1 MREKLEKQRTYALV
15 GHGGCGKTSLAE
27 MLLFQ
32 AKVISRLGKIEEGTT
47 CLDYEPEEIKRR
59 GSIQP
64 GFAHFSWQKS
74 EHFLVD
80 IPGDGNFNG
89 DIQFLLK
96 GVDGVVFV
104 LDAIDGVKPLTK
116 KMWLEVEKAELPA
129 LIFVNKMDRERANFE
144 QAFEGLTSI
153 LGIKAV
159 PLFLPIG
166 AEADF
171 KGVVDV
177 LEQKALYFEEDGK
190 TKKGDIPEDM
200 IDRVEEIRMGLIE
213 DIAESDEALM
223 EKYLEEGELSKEEL
237 ISGLKK
243 GILSRELFPVIAGAA
258 LVNKGGNILLDT
270 INWLLP
276 SPLEHAPFEGEDG
289 SERKSSEEEPF
300 AAFVFKTIVDP
311 FTGQLSVMRVL
322 SGKLA
327 SDATVLNASKDNKE
341 KLGQLL
347 FFEGK
352 KTVPAK
358 EEVGPGAI
366 VAVAKLK
373 DTSTGDTLCD
383 EKNPFKLKKPAIPPC
398 IISYA
403 LAAEKQGEE
412 DKVFASVQKLLDED
426 ITLELTRNEETG
438 DMLLSGMG
446 QLHIETTVEK
456 VKRRYKVG
464 ILLKTPKIP
473 YRETIKGKAEVQGKY
488 KKQTGG
494 RGQYGDCWIRLEPLP
509 RGGGY
514 EFVDAIVGGVIP
526 RQYIP
531 AVDAGIQEA
540 AKKGVIAGYP
550 VVDFKV
556 TLYDGSYHS
565 VDSSEMAFKIAGSM
579 AFKKAVEK
587 CKPVLLEPIM
597 NVTVYIPDEYMGDVI
612 GDISSRRGKVLGSDS
627 QNGITEVKAQVPM
640 AEMLTY
646 AQSLTAMTSGQGT
659 YTMEFD
665 HYEEVPSQIAEKVIA
680 ESKGEEG

>member
-15 GHGGCGKTSLAE
+15 GHGGCGKTSVAE

-64 GFAHFSWQKS
+64 GFAYFKWQKGD
-74 EHFLVD
+74 HYLIDV
-80 IPGDGNFNG
+80 PGDANFNG
-89 DIQFLLK
+89 DIQYLLTAA
-96 GVDGVVFV
+96 DGVVFV

-116 KMWLEVEKAELPA
+116 KMWAEVEKAGLPSI
-129 LIFVNKMDRERANFE
+129 IFINKMDRERANFD
-144 QAFEGLTSI
+144 QAYEGLSNV
-153 LGIKAV
+153 LGIKAI

-171 KGVVDV
+171 QGVVDI
-177 LEQKALYFEEDGK
+177 LEQKALFFTEDGK
-190 TKKGDIPEDM
+190 VKSGDIPAELADK
-200 IDRVEEIRMGLIE
+200 VEELRTALIE

-223 EKYLEEGELSKEEL
+223 EKYLEEGELSKDEIL
-237 ISGLKK
+237 SGLKK
-243 GILSRELFPVIAGAA
+243 GILARELFPVCVGAA

-276 SPLEHAPFEGEDG
+276 SPLERVPFEGEDG
-289 SERKSSEEEPF
+289 EERPSSPDEPL

-322 SGKLA
+322 SGVLS
-327 SDATVLNASKDNKE
+327 SDMTLLNANKDSKE

-347 FFEGK
+347 VFEGK
-352 KTVPAK
+352 KQVPVK
-358 EEVGPGAI
+358 GEVGPGAI

-373 DTSTGDTLCD
+373 ETSTGDTLCD
-383 EKNPFKLKKPAIPPC
+383 EKAPFKLKKPDVAPC

-464 ILLKTPKIP
+464 IVLKTPKIP

-509 RGGGY
+509 RGKGY

-526 RQYIP
+526 KQYIP

-540 AKKGVIAGYP
+540 ARKGVVAGYP

-587 CKPVLLEPIM
+587 CKPILLEPIM

-612 GDISSRRGKVLGSDS
+612 GDISGRRGKVLGSDS
-627 QNGITEVKAQVPM
+627 KNGITEVKAQVPM

-646 AQSLTAMTSGQGT
+646 AQSLTSMTSGQGT

-665 HYEEVPSQIAEKVIA
+665 HYEEVPSQIAEKIIE
-680 ESKGEEG
+680 ESKAED